1 MKPSN
6 SSGLAG
12 AFTALLADGA
22 AQDPRTARERL
33 AQLVELVRPR
43 WNEGSSGAEPRMR
56 TLLDRMRDEPWIADT
71 LRKLLHTVLLS
82 TSHRSLYAES
92 GVIDNEGLVGGLVRR
107 TMSSLLPPAIE
118 DGFLRDALLQV
129 FDDPDD
135 HEWLE
140 SLSRADWDELFERL
154 ELDGPTAEPLARHIR
169 GELFA
174 ALRLVSVRLAAF
186 GSDPTLVR
194 YLPALAKHESPF
206 LAQEDE
212 VQDLVV
218 RLGGPPPRAP
228 DDRHLDVLIEQCHTC
243 IAQVRKRSH
252 EAGVDVNL
260 VFMLARIE
268 QLAERLIALRDLLDP
283 PPGTT
288 AEEQRGQRIS
298 FFTKLVRSESR
309 RHSLGDLF
317 SGTFELI
324 ARRVT
329 EHASKSGEHYVSSSR
344 EQFFRMYRAA
354 SGAGL
359 IVAAMALN
367 KILLG
372 RLDMPLVWAAIAF
385 SLNYGMGFVIIHV
398 LGFTIATKQP
408 AMTAATLAA
417 TLDPNDRREDRV
429 EALTELAAEVSRTQ
443 WISIAG
449 NVSVGFVT
457 AIAIALAVG
466 ALGVEPVSVEKGDQ
480 LLHELHPFRSL
491 ALLHAAIAGVYLFL
505 SGLISGYFDNLSL
518 YHRVPDRLRRV
529 RWMRRLL
536 GATRVQK
543 VAGYVEHNLGALV
556 GNFLFGCMLGSTGTI
571 GKLLGLPIDIR
582 HVSFAAANLGY
593 GIEASNFQVLWTVV
607 VNSAFGV
614 ACIGLV
620 NLLVSF
626 ALALRVALRSRGI
639 DASQT
644 RGLFTSVA
652 RRFMIG
658 PREFFLPPRTPRA
671 KPPDAR

>member
-1 MKPSN
+1 MTPSN
-6 SSGLAG
+6 SSALAG
-12 AFTALLADGA
+12 AFSALLADGA
-22 AQDPRTARERL
+22 AQDPRTAREKL

-43 WNEGSSGAEPRMR
+43 WNELSSDAETRLQ
-56 TLLDRMRDEPWIADT
+56 TLLSRLRDEPWMAES
-71 LRKLLHTVLLS
+71 LRNLIHSVLLS

-92 GVIDNEGLVGGLVRR
+92 GVIESEGLVSGVFRR
-107 TMSSLLPPAIE
+107 TMSSLLPPAVD
-118 DGFLRDALLQV
+118 DGFLRDVLLQI
-129 FDDPDD
+129 FSEPDD

-140 SLSRADWDELFERL
+140 KVGVEEWNELFERL
-154 ELDGPTAEPLARHIR
+154 ELEGAKAEAVRRHIR
-169 GELFA
+169 FEMFE
-174 ALRLVSVRLAAF
+174 ALRLVSVRLAAL

-212 VQDLVV
+212 VQALVV
-218 RLGGPPPRAP
+218 RLGAAAPQP
-228 DDRHLDVLIEQCHTC
+228 DDRHLDVLIRQCSEC
-243 IAQVRKRSH
+243 VDQVRKRSH

-268 QLAERLIALRDLLDP
+268 QLSERLLALRDLLDP
-283 PPGTT
+283 PPGVD
-288 AEEQRGQRIS
+288 ADAQRERRIV

-309 RHSLGDLF
+309 RHSLRDLF
-317 SGTFELI
+317 SGALELV

-329 EHASKSGEHYVSSSR
+329 EHASKSGEHYVSASR

-359 IVAAMALN
+359 IIAAMALN
-367 KILLG
+367 KILLAK
-372 RLDMPLVWAAIAF
+372 LDMPLVWVAVAY
-385 SLNYGMGFVIIHV
+385 SLNYGLGFVIIHV

-417 TLDPNDRREDRV
+417 TLDPSDRREDRV

-443 WISIAG
+443 WVSIAG
-449 NVSVGFVT
+449 NVTIGFLT
-457 AIAIALAVG
+457 ALAIALACG
-466 ALGVEPVSVEKGDQ
+466 ALGVNPVDVEKGDQ
-480 LLHELHPFRSL
+480 LLHELHPLKSL

-518 YHRVPDRLRRV
+518 YHRVPDRIRQVRWLRRF
-529 RWMRRLL
+529 L
-536 GATRVQK
+536 GAARSERF
-543 VAGYVEHNLGALV
+543 AAYVEHNLGALV
-556 GNFLFGCMLGSTGTI
+556 GNFLFGCMLGSTGVF
-571 GKLLGLPIDIR
+571 GKLLGLPLDIR

-593 GIEASNFQVLWTVV
+593 GIEASNFQVLWTAV

-620 NLLVSF
+620 NLVVSF
-626 ALALRVALRSRGI
+626 SLALRVALRSRGI
-639 DASQT
+639 EAGQT

-652 RRFMIG
+652 RRFLVG
-658 PREFFLPPRTPRA
+658 PRDFFWPPPTPRTKSSDA
-671 KPPDAR
+671 K